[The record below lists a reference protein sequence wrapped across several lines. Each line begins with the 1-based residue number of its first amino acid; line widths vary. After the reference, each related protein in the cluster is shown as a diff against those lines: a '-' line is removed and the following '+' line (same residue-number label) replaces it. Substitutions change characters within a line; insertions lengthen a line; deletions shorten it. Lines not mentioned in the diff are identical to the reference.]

1 MEPGP
6 LSLAPVL
13 LSLVLALALRQVL
26 FGLCAGVLLGTALL
40 TPDPHLGLL
49 ASVFRDQ
56 LRPQLMDG
64 YNASV
69 ILLLAVIGSFVA
81 LLERSGGAQA
91 FAEDAIRR
99 LKSARQL
106 QLGAYGGGLMIFF
119 SDLGTPL
126 ILGPVFRPL
135 FDRAGLLRARLS
147 LILDATAAPIAIL
160 VPFIGWGVY
169 IMSLVA
175 QTPPGAG
182 PEAPYAL
189 LLGALPFQFYAWL
202 ALALIPLLAL
212 TGGNFGTRG
221 APETPSKA
229 SEPQALAAEPRE
241 TEPQVHHPWQASLLW
256 APLAVLGIAL
266 FALLGPEGFPFAPLP
281 GADFRAGLAAA
292 YALATTSL
300 VLLALALRILPF
312 ATLMESA
319 ITGATRMTPV
329 VATLL
334 MAWTLADLGEAL
346 GAPRYVAE
354 TVLADFPVALLPA
367 AAFLLGALI
376 SFATGSSWGT
386 FALLIPLL
394 LPAAASLEGPVAL
407 VLAAI
412 LSGGLFGDHASPL
425 SETTILAASG
435 AELSTFEHFRH
446 QWPYATVNGALALGA
461 FLVAGAMPNPWLLL
475 PLLLIQAGVWLTLFR
490 RARARP

>member
-26 FGLCAGVLLGTALL
+26 FGLFAGVLLGTALL
-40 TPDPHLGLL
+40 TPEPHLGLV

-91 FAEDAIRR
+91 FAESAVQR
-99 LKSARQL
+99 LKGVRQL
-106 QLGAYGGGLMIFF
+106 QLGAYGGGLLIFF

-126 ILGPVFRPL
+126 ILGPIFRPL
-135 FDRAGLLRARLS
+135 FDRAGLLRERLA

-182 PEAPYAL
+182 PEAPYTL
-189 LLGALPFQFYAWL
+189 LLDALPFQFYAWL
-202 ALALIPLLAL
+202 ALALIPVLAF
-212 TGGNFGTRG
+212 TGGHFGRS
-221 APETPSKA
+221 ADA
-229 SEPQALAAEPRE
+229 SRPLTATDAATGPGS
-241 TEPQVHHPWQASLLW
+241 HHPWQGSLLW

-266 FALLGPEGFPFAPLP
+266 FAMLGPEGFPFAPLP

-292 YALATTSL
+292 YALATATL
-300 VLLALALRILPF
+300 VVLALALRILPF
-312 ATLMESA
+312 ARLMESA

-354 TVLADFPVALLPA
+354 TVLADFPVTLLPA

-407 VLAAI
+407 TLAAI

-461 FLVAGAMPNPWLLL
+461 FLVAGAMPEPWLLL
-475 PLLLIQAGVWLTLFR
+475 PLLLLQGGVWIMLLR
-490 RARARP
+490 RSKSRP

>member
-1 MEPGP
+1 MIPEEAPGQNRRQGKGHG
-6 LSLAPVL
+6 
-13 LSLVLALALRQVL
+13 ALE
-26 FGLCAGVLLGTALL
+26 AGG
-40 TPDPHLGLL
+40 GGKEQ
-49 ASVFRDQ
+49 RDQ
-56 LRPQLMDG
+56 QCEGAP
-64 YNASV
+64 
-69 ILLLAVIGSFVA
+69 
-81 LLERSGGAQA
+81 GGARGKADQGSEQKGRGGKEGDGEVGEHGLGNVA
-91 FAEDAIRR
+91 RGAQGFAEGAVRR

-126 ILGPVFRPL
+126 ILGPIFRPL

-202 ALALIPLLAL
+202 ALALIPLLAF
-212 TGGNFGTRG
+212 TGGHFGTRG
-221 APETPSKA
+221 ASETPSKA
-229 SEPQALAAEPRE
+229 PEPQASAAEPPE
-241 TEPQVHHPWQASLLW
+241 AEPQPHHPWQASLLW

-266 FALLGPEGFPFAPLP
+266 FAMLGPEGFPFAPLP

-292 YALATTSL
+292 YALATATL

-329 VATLL
+329 AATLL
-334 MAWTLADLGEAL
+334 MAWTRSRGRRSQGLGM
-346 GAPRYVAE
+346 AP
-354 TVLADFPVALLPA
+354 
-367 AAFLLGALI
+367 
-376 SFATGSSWGT
+376 ATRN
-386 FALLIPLL
+386 AP
-394 LPAAASLEGPVAL
+394 
-407 VLAAI
+407 
-412 LSGGLFGDHASPL
+412 
-425 SETTILAASG
+425 
-435 AELSTFEHFRH
+435 
-446 QWPYATVNGALALGA
+446 
-461 FLVAGAMPNPWLLL
+461 
-475 PLLLIQAGVWLTLFR
+475 
-490 RARARP
+490 RARAPFTVA

>member
-13 LSLVLALALRQVL
+13 LSLVLALAFRQVL
-26 FGLCAGVLLGTALL
+26 FGLFAGVLLGTALL

-91 FAEDAIRR
+91 FAEGAVRR
-99 LKSARQL
+99 LKGVRQL
-106 QLGAYGGGLMIFF
+106 QLGAYGGGLLIFF

-126 ILGPVFRPL
+126 ILGPIFRPL

-202 ALALIPLLAL
+202 ALALIPLLAF
-212 TGGNFGTRG
+212 TGGHFGRS
-221 APETPSKA
+221 ADA
-229 SEPQALAAEPRE
+229 SRPLTATDTA
-241 TEPQVHHPWQASLLW
+241 TEPGSHHPWQGSLLW

-266 FALLGPEGFPFAPLP
+266 FAMLGPEGFPFAPLP

-292 YALATTSL
+292 YALATATL
-300 VLLALALRILPF
+300 VVLALALRILPF

-354 TVLADFPVALLPA
+354 TVLADFPVTLLPA

-407 VLAAI
+407 TLAAI

-461 FLVAGAMPNPWLLL
+461 FLVAGAMPEPWLLL
-475 PLLLIQAGVWLTLFR
+475 PLLLLQGGVWIMLLR
-490 RARARP
+490 RSKSRP

>member
-1 MEPGP
+1 MTQARSTHGTRP

-26 FGLCAGVLLGTALL
+26 FGLFAGVLLGTALL

-91 FAEDAIRR
+91 FAEGAVRR

-126 ILGPVFRPL
+126 ILGPIFRPL

-182 PEAPYAL
+182 PEAPSAL

-212 TGGNFGTRG
+212 TGGHFGARG
-221 APETPSKA
+221 APEAPSKA
-229 SEPQALAAEPRE
+229 WEPQALAAEPLE
-241 TEPQVHHPWQASLLW
+241 TEPQAHHPWQASLLW

-266 FALLGPEGFPFAPLP
+266 AMLGPEGFLRAPARSRFSRRASRCLRPGHGHP
-281 GADFRAGLAAA
+281 GA
-292 YALATTSL
+292 
-300 VLLALALRILPF
+300 
-312 ATLMESA
+312 
-319 ITGATRMTPV
+319 
-329 VATLL
+329 
-334 MAWTLADLGEAL
+334 
-346 GAPRYVAE
+346 
-354 TVLADFPVALLPA
+354 
-367 AAFLLGALI
+367 
-376 SFATGSSWGT
+376 
-386 FALLIPLL
+386 
-394 LPAAASLEGPVAL
+394 
-407 VLAAI
+407 
-412 LSGGLFGDHASPL
+412 
-425 SETTILAASG
+425 
-435 AELSTFEHFRH
+435 
-446 QWPYATVNGALALGA
+446 
-461 FLVAGAMPNPWLLL
+461 
-475 PLLLIQAGVWLTLFR
+475 
-490 RARARP
+490 ARPGAADPAFRDAHGKRHYRHA

>member
-26 FGLCAGVLLGTALL
+26 FGLFAGVLLGTALL

-91 FAEDAIRR
+91 FAEGAVRR
-99 LKSARQL
+99 LKGVRQL
-106 QLGAYGGGLMIFF
+106 QLGAYGGGLLIFF

-126 ILGPVFRPL
+126 ILGPIFRPL
-135 FDRAGLLRARLS
+135 FDRAGLLRERLS

-175 QTPPGAG
+175 QTPPGAS

-202 ALALIPLLAL
+202 ALALIPLLAF
-212 TGGNFGTRG
+212 TGGQFGRSAG
-221 APETPSKA
+221 ASKPA
-229 SEPQALAAEPRE
+229 KATDAAAEP
-241 TEPQVHHPWQASLLW
+241 VSHHPWQASLLW

-266 FALLGPEGFPFAPLP
+266 FAMLGPEGFPFAPLP

-292 YALATTSL
+292 YALATATL
-300 VLLALALRILPF
+300 VVLALGLRVLPF

-394 LPAAASLEGPVAL
+394 LPAAATLGGPVAL
-407 VLAAI
+407 TLAAI

-435 AELSTFEHFRH
+435 AELSTFDHFRH

-461 FLVAGAMPNPWLLL
+461 FGVAGAMPEPRLLL
-475 PLLLIQAGVWLTLFR
+475 PLLLLQGGVWITLLR
-490 RARARP
+490 RSKSYP

>member
-26 FGLCAGVLLGTALL
+26 FGLFAGVLLGTALL
-40 TPDPHLGLL
+40 TPEPHLGLL

-91 FAEDAIRR
+91 FAEGAVRR
-99 LKSARQL
+99 LKGVRQL
-106 QLGAYGGGLMIFF
+106 QLGAYGGGLLIFF

-126 ILGPVFRPL
+126 ILGPIFRPL

-202 ALALIPLLAL
+202 ALALIALLAF
-212 TGGNFGTRG
+212 TGGHFGRS
-221 APETPSKA
+221 ADA
-229 SEPQALAAEPRE
+229 SRPLTATDAA
-241 TEPQVHHPWQASLLW
+241 TEPGSHHPWQGSLLW

-266 FALLGPEGFPFAPLP
+266 FAMLGPEGFPFAPLP

-292 YALATTSL
+292 YALATATL
-300 VLLALALRILPF
+300 VVLALALRILPF

-354 TVLADFPVALLPA
+354 TVLADFPVTLLPA
-367 AAFLLGALI
+367 ASFLLGALI

-407 VLAAI
+407 TLAAI

-461 FLVAGAMPNPWLLL
+461 FLVAGAMPEPWLLL
-475 PLLLIQAGVWLTLFR
+475 PLLLLQGGVWIMLLR
-490 RARARP
+490 RSKSRP

>member
-1 MEPGP
+1 M
-6 LSLAPVL
+6 
-13 LSLVLALALRQVL
+13 
-26 FGLCAGVLLGTALL
+26 
-40 TPDPHLGLL
+40 
-49 ASVFRDQ
+49 
-56 LRPQLMDG
+56 
-64 YNASV
+64 
-69 ILLLAVIGSFVA
+69 IGSFVA

-91 FAEDAIRR
+91 FAEGAIRR

-212 TGGNFGTRG
+212 TGGTFGTRG

-266 FALLGPEGFPFAPLP
+266 FALLGPEGFPFAPCP
-281 GADFRAGLAAA
+281 GL
-292 YALATTSL
+292 
-300 VLLALALRILPF
+300 IF
-312 ATLMESA
+312 AP
-319 ITGATRMTPV
+319 GWPPPTP
-329 VATLL
+329 
-334 MAWTLADLGEAL
+334 W
-346 GAPRYVAE
+346 PR
-354 TVLADFPVALLPA
+354 PA
-367 AAFLLGALI
+367 
-376 SFATGSSWGT
+376 
-386 FALLIPLL
+386 
-394 LPAAASLEGPVAL
+394 
-407 VLAAI
+407 
-412 LSGGLFGDHASPL
+412 
-425 SETTILAASG
+425 
-435 AELSTFEHFRH
+435 
-446 QWPYATVNGALALGA
+446 
-461 FLVAGAMPNPWLLL
+461 
-475 PLLLIQAGVWLTLFR
+475 
-490 RARARP
+490 

>member
-1 MEPGP
+1 FTGGH
-6 LSLAPVL
+6 
-13 LSLVLALALRQVL
+13 
-26 FGLCAGVLLGTALL
+26 FGRSA
-40 TPDPHLGLL
+40 D
-49 ASVFRDQ
+49 AS
-56 LRPQLMDG
+56 
-64 YNASV
+64 
-69 ILLLAVIGSFVA
+69 
-81 LLERSGGAQA
+81 
-91 FAEDAIRR
+91 
-99 LKSARQL
+99 
-106 QLGAYGGGLMIFF
+106 
-119 SDLGTPL
+119 
-126 ILGPVFRPL
+126 RPL
-135 FDRAGLLRARLS
+135 TAT
-147 LILDATAAPIAIL
+147 DAAT
-160 VPFIGWGVY
+160 G
-169 IMSLVA
+169 
-175 QTPPGAG
+175 PG
-182 PEAPYAL
+182 
-189 LLGALPFQFYAWL
+189 
-202 ALALIPLLAL
+202 
-212 TGGNFGTRG
+212 
-221 APETPSKA
+221 S
-229 SEPQALAAEPRE
+229 
-241 TEPQVHHPWQASLLW
+241 HHPWQGSLLW

-266 FALLGPEGFPFAPLP
+266 FAMLGPEGFPFAPLP

-292 YALATTSL
+292 YALATATL
-300 VLLALALRILPF
+300 VVLALALRILPF

-354 TVLADFPVALLPA
+354 TVLADFPVTLLPA

-407 VLAAI
+407 TLAAI

-461 FLVAGAMPNPWLLL
+461 FLVAGAMPEPWLLL
-475 PLLLIQAGVWLTLFR
+475 PLLLLQGGVWIMLLR
-490 RARARP
+490 RSKSRP